1 MKSNVTKG
9 LLMTALITGSV
20 MWGGTSVFA
29 EEELQEFSL
38 DQMVVT
44 ATRTEAKELDIPAA
58 VSVITAKDIENS
70 GAQTAY
76 EIIERQVGFTNN
88 AYGPGGREFGG
99 NSSRTVLRGL
109 DKGTLVMVNGAPINM
124 MNYNSME
131 GIPVEAIEK
140 IEIVRGAQSVLYG
153 AEATGGVVNIIT
165 KKDGKERTTISV
177 GAGNYDKKWGLYTA
191 GKGYTVSVSKDYFG
205 DVDQTNK
212 VFEKST
218 RKWKYRDSS
227 KENAFVSL
235 SPTDKLSF
243 NFAHTEGNYYR
254 DSYTLKNGVET
265 GAGTAYYYK
274 DRRDNV
280 SAIYDDKDNQFKTI
294 VSYNKRTVSPYQAT
308 IKGFAYGANKRG
320 SSSDWNLNTLTWDT
334 QKAWNLRDDKD
345 SLVVGMTIS
354 KEEAEDRTKNM
365 EGERKNYG
373 LYASYKYAFS
383 DVFNV
388 TAGMRGQ
395 HISEDYI
402 KGQDKTKSHNE
413 FVPQIQA
420 LYKINDATS
429 WYANAA
435 KSYQLPPLNQFFS
448 NPKNSVE
455 DLKPQEGW
463 TYETGVKHI
472 TDTTSTKVGV
482 YHMDIDGKFDWVDVG
497 LPNKVLKNVGK
508 FKNDGVEI
516 EFKKHLS
523 EQLSYNLGAAL
534 SNPKTRAEGA
544 SNYEQSDAK
553 LQLTAGVDYVT
564 GKLTS
569 NLNYLYL
576 GKRQGSNYLSDG
588 SSASKVG
595 ADHKVPHRSLLNAA
609 FTYKADGH
617 NSATLVLNNILDTKD
632 TINKYENWSMPF
644 NWMLT
649 YQYTF

>member
-1 MKSNVTKG
+1 MKSNFSKG

-20 MWGGTSVFA
+20 IWGGTNVFA
-29 EEELQEFSL
+29 EELQEYTL

-44 ATRTEAKELDIPAA
+44 ATRTEARELEVPAA
-58 VSVITAKDIENS
+58 VSVINAKEIENS
-70 GAQTAY
+70 GAKTAY
-76 EIIERQVGFTNN
+76 EVIERQVGFTNN

-99 NSSRTVLRGL
+99 SSTRTVLRGL

-131 GIPVEAIEK
+131 GIPVEAVEK

-165 KKDGKERTTISV
+165 KKNNENRTTISV
-177 GAGNYDKKWGLYTA
+177 GAGNYDKKWGLFSS
-191 GKGYTVSVSKDYFG
+191 GKGYTVAVSKDYLG

-212 VFEKST
+212 VFEKSS

-227 KENAFVSL
+227 KDNAFVSL

-254 DSYTLKNGVET
+254 DSYTVKNGVET

-280 SAIYDDKDNQFKTI
+280 SAIYNDKDNQFKTI
-294 VSYNKRTVSPYQAT
+294 VSYNKRVVSPYEAT
-308 IKGFAYGANKRG
+308 LKGFVYGPNKRAK
-320 SSSDWNLNTLTWDT
+320 SSDWNLNTLTWDT

-345 SLVVGMTIS
+345 TLVLGMTIS
-354 KEEAEDRTKNM
+354 KEEAEDRYEHM
-365 EGERKNYG
+365 QGERKNYG

-383 DVFNV
+383 DKFDV
-388 TAGMRGQ
+388 TAGIRGQ

-420 LYKINDATS
+420 LYKLSDNIS

-448 NPKNSVE
+448 HTGDSVG

-463 TYETGVKHI
+463 TYETGIKHI
-472 TDTTSTKVGV
+472 TDTASVKAGV
-482 YHMDIDGKFDWVDVG
+482 YHMDIDAKFDWVDIG

-508 FKNDGVEI
+508 FKNDGLEI
-516 EFKKHLS
+516 EYKKHLS
-523 EQLSYNLGAAL
+523 DQFSYNLGAAF
-534 SNPKTRAEGA
+534 SNPKTKEEGKDF
-544 SNYEQSDAK
+544 YKQSDAK
-553 LQLTAGVDYVT
+553 LQLTAGIDYTV
-564 GKLTS
+564 GKLSS
-569 NLNYLYL
+569 NLNFLYL
-576 GKRQGSNYLSDG
+576 GKRESSYYNSLGSKGSDH
-588 SSASKVG
+588 SI
-595 ADHKVPHRSLLNAA
+595 PHRSLLNAN
-609 FTYKADGH
+609 FTYKADEH
-617 NSATLVLNNILDTKD
+617 HSASLTLNNLLDRDD
-632 TINKYENWSMPF
+632 TINKYENWGMPF

-649 YQYTF
+649 YNYTF